1 MKIAI
6 ASNKKSIDDSM
17 VCNTAGRSPYYL
29 IFENKELVKTIKNP
43 FAVGGGG
50 AGPAV
55 AKMLANETVNLVL
68 CKKFGEKMIS
78 TLKERGIEAKE
89 IDVMPVVEALHLV
102 N

>member
-6 ASNKKSIDDSM
+6 ASNKKGVDESM

-29 IFENKELVKTIKNP
+29 IFDNKDLVKTIKNP

-55 AKMLANETVNLVL
+55 SKMLANENVNIVL
-68 CKKFGEKMIS
+68 CKQFGEKMIS
-78 TLKERGIEAKE
+78 NLKERGIEVKE
-89 IDVMPVVEALHLV
+89 VEIVPIKEALELV